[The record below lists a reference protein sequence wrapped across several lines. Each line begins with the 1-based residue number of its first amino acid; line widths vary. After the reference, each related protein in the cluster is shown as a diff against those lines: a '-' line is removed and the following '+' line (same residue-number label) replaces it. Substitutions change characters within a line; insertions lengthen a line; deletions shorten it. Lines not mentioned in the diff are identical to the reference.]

1 MRKFYVALLLLF
13 SCFFKSY
20 AQNVSS
26 YTFSQSNGAYSA
38 ITGGTLIKNTSTTSI
53 DDDTY
58 TNLDIGFTFSY
69 AGVSSTGG
77 RELQAVQKSLRD
89 NADVAL

>member
-1 MRKFYVALLLLF
+1 MVLALT
-13 SCFFKSY
+13 SVE
-20 AQNVSS
+20 AGDSS
-26 YTFSQSNGAYSA
+26 KLSEDQKAS
-38 ITGGTLIKNTSTTSI
+38 L
-53 DDDTY
+53 
-58 TNLDIGFTFSY
+58 SY